1 MRVERYRPP
10 ATSTQ
15 FPLLDLGPVSTPIQA
30 IFGAVVEVRFGQFRL
45 NTPARGKLSEGVG
58 SSGSAVRALV
68 EPRLS

>member
-1 MRVERYRPP
+1 VRVERYRPP

-45 NTPARGKLSEGVG
+45 NTPARGKHSVKASAQAAARSEHW
-58 SSGSAVRALV
+58 SSLD
-68 EPRLS
+68 

>member
-30 IFGAVVEVRFGQFRL
+30 IFGAVVEICSSFRL
-45 NTPARGKLSEGVG
+45 IRRARGKHSVKASAQAAARSEHW
-58 SSGSAVRALV
+58 SSLD
-68 EPRLS
+68 